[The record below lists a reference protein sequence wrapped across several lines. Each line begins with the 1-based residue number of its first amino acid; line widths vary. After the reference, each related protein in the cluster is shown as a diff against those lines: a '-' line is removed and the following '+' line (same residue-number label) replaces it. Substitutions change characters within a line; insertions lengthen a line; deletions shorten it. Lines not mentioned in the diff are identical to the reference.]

1 MALTGNGACSTG
13 ASSSLGERSLGHCV
27 PRAKIVRATAGEV
40 DCDVAVIGAGPAGA
54 TAARTAAVSGCRV
67 VLIERAI
74 LPRYKTCGG
83 GLVRLSRDALPPG
96 FRILVRD
103 RIDRFTF
110 TYGGRLS
117 RTWRAHSPFIE
128 LVNRDELDAELAA
141 FAVDA
146 GAQLHAGVTVQG
158 IEACL
163 GGASTRLRTSAGD
176 IVAKAVIGADGTSGR
191 AGNYV
196 GVRLEQ
202 VDLGLETEF
211 AWPDAARGDWT
222 GRILIDWGPLP
233 GSYGWVF
240 PKGNALTV
248 GVIAARKN
256 GNAIR
261 EYLGRFVQQLD
272 LTGTPNLR
280 SSGHL
285 TRCRAKD
292 SPLSRGR
299 VLVAGDAAGLLDP
312 WTREGI
318 SYALRSGRL
327 AGAAAVA
334 VAGANA
340 SALPMVTA
348 AYTEAIESEFGSDMA
363 VGRMVHAAFARRPLV
378 FHGVIAGLRPAWWVF
393 RRIVARETTLA
404 RWATI
409 RPISYTLQTLAR

>member
-1 MALTGNGACSTG
+1 M
-13 ASSSLGERSLGHCV
+13 
-27 PRAKIVRATAGEV
+27 TAGDV

-54 TAARTAAVSGCRV
+54 TAAWAAAESGCRV
-67 VLIERAI
+67 VLIERAV

-83 GLVRLSRDALPPG
+83 GLVGLSQDALPPG
-96 FRILVRD
+96 FRVPVRD

-117 RTWRAHSPFIE
+117 RTWQARSPFIE

-146 GAQLHAGVTVQG
+146 GATLLAGTTVQS
-158 IEACL
+158 IE
-163 GGASTRLRTSAGD
+163 GSPDGASTRLRTSAGD
-176 IVAKAVIGADGTSGR
+176 IVAKVVIGADGTSGR

-196 GVRLEQ
+196 GVRLDQ

-211 AWPDAARGDWT
+211 AWPDTAKGDWT

-240 PKGNALTV
+240 PKGNSLTV

-261 EYLGRFVQQLD
+261 EYLARLVQQLD
-272 LTGTPNLR
+272 LTAVPNLR

-299 VLVAGDAAGLLDP
+299 VLVAGDAAGLLNP

-327 AGAAAVA
+327 AGDAAVA
-334 VAGANA
+334 VAGADA
-340 SALPMVTA
+340 SALSMATA
-348 AYTEAIESEFGSDMA
+348 AYAEAIDSEFGSDMA
-363 VGRMVHAAFARRPLV
+363 AGRMVHAAFARRPLM
-378 FHGVIAGLRPAWWVF
+378 FHGLIAGVRPAWWVF
-393 RRIVARETTLA
+393 RRVVAHETTLA

-409 RPISYTLQTLAR
+409 RPISYTLRTMAR